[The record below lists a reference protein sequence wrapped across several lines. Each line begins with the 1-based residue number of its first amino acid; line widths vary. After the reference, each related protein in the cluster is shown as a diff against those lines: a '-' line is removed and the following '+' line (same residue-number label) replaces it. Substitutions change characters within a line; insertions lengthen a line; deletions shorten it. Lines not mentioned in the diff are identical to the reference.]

1 MPSVNV
7 HLFRISSGVD
17 TMQPQLMLMPVTA
30 TGMWILSTCS
40 YWTSGNTGWHFHLRH
55 YRIKI
60 KTIKYTRLNRFNL
73 IASAKSCSL
82 VTFGKS
88 LPSLVWEEHDL
99 MVWSIL
105 LWYYGCV
112 LKSLRNNKQC
122 ILIGCD
128 LDDEKQVVNI
138 AKNRPPSCLTLSV
151 VNKYR
156 GTRNNTM

>member
-17 TMQPQLMLMPVTA
+17 TMQPQLMLMPVTV
-30 TGMWILSTCS
+30 TGMWILSTYSC
-40 YWTSGNTGWHFHLRH
+40 WTGWDPGWHFHLRH
-55 YRIKI
+55 YRIKN
-60 KTIKYTRLNRFNL
+60 KTIKNTQLDCFNL

-88 LPSLVWEEHDL
+88 LPLLVWGEHDL

-112 LKSLRNNKQC
+112 LKSLRKNKQC

-128 LDDEKQVVNI
+128 LDDEKQVLNI

-151 VNKYR
+151 ANK
-156 GTRNNTM
+156 